1 MKFTGPATVVERAE
15 GREERGVGMLKFFDL
30 DDWVNVSTTHK
41 GRDNR
46 RESLLWGKDR
56 FALAFL
62 YLRCR
67 WSSLR

>member
-1 MKFTGPATVVERAE
+1 
-15 GREERGVGMLKFFDL
+15 MLKFFDL

-46 RESLLWGKDR
+46 RESLLWGKDDR
-56 FALAFL
+56 FALTFL
-62 YLRCR
+62 YLRRR